1 MAIRVSCPCG
11 RTLNLADELRGKKV
25 RCPEC
30 SAAITVPMTAS
41 NPLPTRG
48 ESRSPQ
54 SPDAPRRPR
63 QLNED
68 SRQPQSRA
76 KRPEAKPKAS
86 SQPQKSSNRSDQ
98 RRSAPHPASS
108 SDYDEVE
115 WLDEADSASWNELPY
130 EAATVRG
137 RSTQGSNTGKHRG
150 ASTRSSGKSGMPTS
164 TKVLLIVGI
173 LCILPFV
180 FAIGLALFLPAVQQ
194 ARVAARRTQSKNN
207 LKQIALALH
216 NFHDT
221 NQSFPAGTYPDEK
234 LTSEERLSWMAA
246 ILPFMDH
253 ATVYQSINFKAA
265 WNDESNRRAASTRVP
280 AYLNPNNVSIE
291 AGPAEAHYVGIAGLG
306 NDAPM
311 LPVTSNRAGIF
322 GIDRTTRI
330 SDVKDGMSSTM
341 MISEASGR
349 FGPWVS
355 GGHATMRSLTTKPY
369 INGPDGIGGPY
380 RGGVNVAMADGSV
393 RFISEDID
401 PVTFERLSTMAD
413 GQLIGEF

>member
-30 SAAITVPMTAS
+30 SEAITVPMTAS

-48 ESRSPQ
+48 ESRS
-54 SPDAPRRPR
+54 SLSSDTPRRAR
-63 QLNED
+63 RLNDD
-68 SRQPQSRA
+68 SRQPPSRA
-76 KRPEAKPKAS
+76 KRPEPKAS
-86 SQPQKSSNRSDQ
+86 SQPKKSSNRSDQ
-98 RRSAPHPASS
+98 RRAAPHPASS
-108 SDYDEVE
+108 SDYDDVE

-130 EAATVRG
+130 EAAPVRG
-137 RSTQGSNTGKHRG
+137 RSTQGSNTGRHRG
-150 ASTRSSGKSGMPTS
+150 AAAKSSGKSGMSTS

-180 FAIGLALFLPAVQQ
+180 FAIGLAIFLPAVQQ
-194 ARVAARRTQSKNN
+194 ARVAARRTHSRNN
-207 LKQIALALH
+207 LKQMALALH

-221 NQSFPAGTYPDEK
+221 NQCFPAGTYPDEK
-234 LTSEERLSWMAA
+234 LTAEERLSWMAA
-246 ILPFMDH
+246 ILPFMDQTTLH
-253 ATVYQSINFKAA
+253 QSINFKAA
-265 WNDESNRRAASTRVP
+265 WNDESNRRAAATMVP
-280 AYLNPNNVSIE
+280 EYLNPGSVAAE
-291 AGPAEAHYVGIAGLG
+291 TGLAEAHYVGIAGLG

-341 MISEASGR
+341 MISEASGQ

-369 INGPDGIGGPY
+369 IKGPDGIGGPF
-380 RGGVNVAMADGSV
+380 RGIVAIAMADGSA
-393 RFISEDID
+393 RFVSEDVD

>member
-25 RCPEC
+25 RCPAC

-48 ESRSPQ
+48 ESRSSQ
-54 SPDAPRRPR
+54 SPDTPRRPR

-68 SRQPQSRA
+68 SRQPHSGA

-86 SQPQKSSNRSDQ
+86 SQPKKSSNRSDQ
-98 RRSAPHPASS
+98 RRSAPHQASS

-130 EAATVRG
+130 EAAPVRG
-137 RSTQGSNTGKHRG
+137 RSTQGSNGRHRG
-150 ASTRSSGKSGMPTS
+150 AAARSSGKSGMPTS

-194 ARVAARRTQSKNN
+194 ARVAARRTQSRNN

-221 NQSFPAGTYPDEK
+221 NQSFPAGMYPDEK

-246 ILPFMDH
+246 ILPYMNQTTLH
-253 ATVYQSINFKAA
+253 QSVNFKEA
-265 WNDESNRRAASTRVP
+265 WYDESNSRAASTRVP
-280 AYLNPNNVSIE
+280 EYLNPHNVPTE

-330 SDVKDGMSSTM
+330 SDIKDGTSNTM

-349 FGPWVS
+349 FGPWIS
-355 GGHATMRSLTTKPY
+355 GGHATMRSLTEKPY

-380 RGGVNVAMADGSV
+380 RGGVNVAMADGSA
-393 RFISEDID
+393 RFVSEDVD
-401 PVTFERLSTMAD
+401 PLVFERISTMAD
-413 GQLIGEF
+413 GQAIGEF